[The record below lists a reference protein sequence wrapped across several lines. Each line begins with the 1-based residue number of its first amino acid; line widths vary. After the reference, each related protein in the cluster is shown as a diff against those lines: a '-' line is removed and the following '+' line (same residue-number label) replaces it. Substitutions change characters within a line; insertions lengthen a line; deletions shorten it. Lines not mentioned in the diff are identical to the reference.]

1 MALTKVKAGVI
12 GDDQIVN
19 AAVGA
24 SAIGTTEIA
33 DDAVTS
39 AKLANATMQALCPA
53 GSIIAYAGASLPDGW
68 IWCYG
73 QSLARAGTYA
83 ALFAAISTTYGSVD
97 GNSFNVPDLRG
108 RAIAGQDDMGGT
120 SANRLTSPINGD
132 TLGAAGGG
140 ETHTLT
146 TAEIPAHTHTY
157 TVPSGTAAGNLQR
170 GDTAEGGTAE
180 TRTSASTGGG
190 GAHTNVQP
198 TIILNYIIKI

>member
-1 MALTKVKAGVI
+1 MALTQIKGGV
-12 GDDQIVN
+12 
-19 AAVGA
+19 
-24 SAIGTTEIA
+24 IA

-39 AKLANATMQALCPA
+39 AKLANAAMQALCPA

-83 ALFAAISTTYGSVD
+83 ALFAAISTTYGSAD
-97 GNSFNVPDLRG
+97 GNSFNAPDLRG
-108 RAIAGQDDMGGT
+108 RAIAGQDDMGGS

-132 TLGAAGGG
+132 NLGAAGGG

-157 TVPSGTAAGNLQR
+157 TLPTGTATGYALQR
-170 GDTAEGGTAE
+170 GDTPEGGDDL